1 MKKLTVSSYI
11 SLAAIVVSLVS
22 MILYFVTASSAG
34 YFRESYA
41 GNSLALLIVS
51 MVLIALVI
59 ASRFVSF
66 KGMVGKAVDVVSSLV
81 AALSSILLA
90 TSGMLYLF
98 PKVEGLA
105 FIFFSNADVAATI
118 QTPENISSSKFV
130 IVTFVVILVAGLIQ
144 AISCFFSGKKDQKA
158 A

>member
-11 SLAAIVVSLVS
+11 SLASILAAIVS
-22 MILYFVTASSAG
+22 MIMYFVTASSAG

-51 MVLIALVI
+51 IVLIVLAV

-66 KGMVGKAVDVVSSLV
+66 KGTVGKIVDLSSSLV

-90 TSGMLYLF
+90 TSGMLYIF

-118 QTPENISSSKFV
+118 QTAENIASSKLVIATFV
-130 IVTFVVILVAGLIQ
+130 IILVAGLIQ
-144 AISCFFSGKKDQKA
+144 AISCFFSMKKAQKA